1 MTHWYW
7 RVIVGVVC
15 AFSHACAA
23 AAPATTETMS
33 TPITLAV
40 KGVAVSDLCT
50 RLERLSGVPLSTG
63 AELADQKVT
72 VLVTTQP
79 LHVLMDG
86 LATLLRAEWAREERP
101 QHTDRYVLRLPHGVI
116 TERVDTP
123 SWEPIWMAIDEQL
136 SKLQDRY
143 LRSDTA
149 DDERPDPLAYAT
161 ASWLRTIPVA
171 WRQALVHYQ
180 SASIW
185 LDTASDDP
193 AWRVPDTIQ
202 PLLPN
207 VGQTIDPTDSS
218 HRIALE
224 IGIMVDRNVAP
235 PTFRI
240 TAVLHA
246 SRIGTLEAA
255 AVATHIP
262 LISTPMP
269 LPVAVSGPE
278 EPPLPSCVD
287 QVEKL
292 SQQHVSIT
300 AKQAREESGM
310 PWIEGIDARVNRS
323 DILMLLHKQTGL
335 QILSDHYSLWPVW
348 NDRVHISA
356 RECLNLLTRPEYDA
370 RVGWDSQFIYMR
382 TSHPVW
388 RDAREI
394 PSRVLSVVQTERAKR
409 GYLSLD
415 SLMVLAQLSQEQI
428 DTLMTYNRYLRIP
441 LWLTHQEALNQM
453 KRPVLRFLGALT
465 TDQRARLQEGGL
477 PISALDDQQRS
488 LLCTSIPAPQTERS
502 AFDWGAPRIG
512 LRIHGI
518 RIDQPAPLPLAP
530 IMMRLTPHVRRLA
543 WDLPANVAVSPDAH
557 IESPAVNTEGYQL
570 LIQWPDGSQQDLFL
584 PVPTQPFD
592 PKEYIGYL

>member
-33 TPITLAV
+33 TPISLAV

-50 RLERLSGVPLSTG
+50 RLERFSGVPLSTG
-63 AELADQKVT
+63 TELADQKVT
-72 VLVTTQP
+72 VLVTQQP
-79 LHVLMDG
+79 LHALMDG
-86 LATLLRAEWAREERP
+86 LATLLRAEWGREERP
-101 QHTDRYVLRLPHGVI
+101 HGVDRYVLRLPHGVI

-123 SWEPIWMAIDEQL
+123 SREPIWMAIDEQL

-143 LRSDTA
+143 LRTDTA
-149 DDERPDPLAYAT
+149 DDERPDPLAYAV

-171 WRQALVHYQ
+171 WRQTLVHYQ

-202 PLLPN
+202 PLLPL
-207 VGQTIDPTDSS
+207 VGQTIDPAGSS
-218 HRIALE
+218 LRIALE

-235 PTFRI
+235 PTFRV
-240 TAVLHA
+240 TAVLRA
-246 SRIGTLEAA
+246 SRIGTGEAA
-255 AVATHIP
+255 AAATHIP
-262 LISTPMP
+262 LINTPMP

-278 EPPLPSCVD
+278 EPPLPSCVE

-292 SQQHVSIT
+292 NQQHVSIT
-300 AKQAREESGM
+300 ARQARAESGM
-310 PWIEGIDARVNRS
+310 PWIDGVDPRANRS
-323 DILMLLHKQTGL
+323 DILMLLHKQTGI
-335 QILSDHYSLWPVW
+335 QVLSDHYSLWPVW
-348 NDRVHISA
+348 HDRTNITV
-356 RECLNLLTRPEYDA
+356 RECLEILTGPEFDA
-370 RVGWDSQFIYMR
+370 RAGWDGRFIYMR
-382 TSHPVW
+382 TPHPVW

-415 SLMVLAQLSQEQI
+415 SLMVLAQLSEEQI

-453 KRPVLRFLGALT
+453 KRPVLRFISTLN
-465 TDQRARLQEGGL
+465 TDQRARLAGDGL
-477 PISALDDQQRS
+477 PMSALDSQQRA
-488 LLCTSIPAPQTERS
+488 LLAASFPAPQTVDS
-502 AFDWGAPRIG
+502 GFDWGAPRVG
-512 LRIHGI
+512 LRIQGV
-518 RIDQPAPLPLAP
+518 RVDQPEPATKEPTML
-530 IMMRLTPHVRRLA
+530 RLVPHTRRLA
-543 WDLPANVAVSPDAH
+543 WDLPAGVIVPPDAH
-557 IESPAVNTEGYQL
+557 IEAPAGQTEGYQL
-570 LIQWPDGSQQDLFL
+570 MIQWPDGNVQELFL
-584 PVPTQPFD
+584 PVPTKPFD